1 MLPYV
6 DDFLPVHNLESL
18 KQLASTFQERHT
30 LRGLSRRG
38 GSTTR
43 ADALAA

>member
-18 KQLASTFQERHT
+18 KQLAAVFARPRS
-30 LRGLSRRG
+30 LRRRAEMDFELG
-38 GSTTR
+38 RR
-43 ADALAA
+43 AA

>member
-18 KQLASTFQERHT
+18 KQLAAAFARPRT
-30 LRGLSRRG
+30 LRRRAEFDFETSRR
-38 GSTTR
+38 
-43 ADALAA
+43 AA

>member
-18 KQLASTFQERHT
+18 KQLAAAFARPTHAAPSGRARLETP
-30 LRGLSRRG
+30 RRV
-38 GSTTR
+38 
-43 ADALAA
+43 A